1 MRPLAADDPRQIG
14 PFQIIGVLGGGGMGR
29 VYLGRTAGGRTVAV
43 KTAHRELADDPHFRT
58 RFARE
63 VAAARQVGGPFVA
76 PVVDAE
82 PHGPAPWMA
91 TDYVPGL
98 SLTDAVSGEGP
109 LPEPS
114 LRLLATGLAEAL
126 SAIHAQGLVHRDLKP
141 SNVLLTADGPRVI
154 DFGIAHSAVHT
165 ALTQTGAALGTPGYM
180 APEQVSA
187 AGPAV
192 TGAADV
198 FALGGVL
205 FYAATGGG
213 PYGAA
218 DPQILLYRTVH
229 EEPRLDRLPSSMR
242 TFTSECLAKNP
253 ADRPTVPS
261 ILAALG
267 PAGPYDGWLPAAV
280 TNRLLRLS
288 ATILGSEH
296 TATAPGT
303 PAAPPAPPTPPPT
316 TAHTERP
323 PSPGSPSAPFPPPAQ
338 APTPAPAP
346 VSTPTP
352 VPDPVD
358 KTQTAAAAPPP
369 LRQPPPAAY
378 PFPTTPSAA
387 PSPAP
392 PRPAPRGLSR
402 RRALIALSVT
412 GVVGGGGAL
421 AWAMRPDDDP
431 KGDPKTPAGSGKG
444 SGSGGSGSLF
454 ASLPEHVREKRRIA
468 VGSDIAYAPMEFTGK
483 NGKVTGFDVDLANAL
498 GKHLGVRFEFA
509 TSAFD
514 SLIPSLNARRFDVVL
529 SAMVDTEERRRG
541 MSSGKK
547 TGPGVDFV
555 DYLNA
560 GVGILVMKGNP
571 EKISTLESLCG
582 KKVVVQRGTTGQDV
596 ATSAKES
603 CGKPLTVT
611 VRELADEAVKILQS
625 GAASAFLCD
634 YLSAA
639 HLASTTSPAGE
650 LQALRQQFTPEP
662 VGMAVRKDDTALRD
676 ALKTALAR
684 VIKDGTY
691 AKLLDR
697 WGIEAA
703 GVERAAINGG

>member
-43 KTAHRELADDPHFRT
+43 KTAHRELADDPHFRA

-91 TDYVPGL
+91 TDYVPGI
-98 SLTDAVSGEGP
+98 SLTDAVSSEGP

-126 SAIHAQGLVHRDLKP
+126 TAIHAQGLVHRDLKP

-187 AGPAV
+187 VGPAV

-229 EEPRLDRLPSSMR
+229 EEPRLDRLPFSMR

-253 ADRPTVPS
+253 ADRPSVPR

-296 TATAPGT
+296 AATAPGAPT
-303 PAAPPAPPTPPPT
+303 APPAPPPT
-316 TAHTERP
+316 TAHKEPP
-323 PSPGSPSAPFPPPAQ
+323 PSPGRPAAPYSP
-338 APTPAPAP
+338 PAPAP
-346 VSTPTP
+346 APGP
-352 VPDPVD
+352 APVD

-369 LRQPPPAAY
+369 LVQPPPFAH

-387 PSPAP
+387 PSP

-402 RRALIALSVT
+402 RRALTALSLT

-421 AWAMRPDDDP
+421 AWALSPDDDP
-431 KGDPKTPAGSGKG
+431 KGKPRTPAGNGK
-444 SGSGGSGSLF
+444 GSGGSGALF
-454 ASLPEHVREKRRIA
+454 ANLPEHIREKKRIA
-468 VGSDIAYAPMEFTGK
+468 VGSDISYAPMEFTDT

-529 SAMVDTEERRRG
+529 SAMADTEERRRG

-571 EKISTLESLCG
+571 EKISTLPSLCG
-582 KKVVVQRGTTGQDV
+582 KKVVVQRGTIGQDV

-611 VRELADEAVKILQS
+611 VREMADEAVKMLQS
-625 GAASAFLCD
+625 GTVSAFLCD
-634 YLSAA
+634 YLAA
-639 HLASTTSPAGE
+639 SQLASTTSSAGE
-650 LQALRQQFTPEP
+650 LQALQQQFTPEP

-691 AKLLDR
+691 AKLLGR

-703 GVERAAINGG
+703 RVERAAINGG